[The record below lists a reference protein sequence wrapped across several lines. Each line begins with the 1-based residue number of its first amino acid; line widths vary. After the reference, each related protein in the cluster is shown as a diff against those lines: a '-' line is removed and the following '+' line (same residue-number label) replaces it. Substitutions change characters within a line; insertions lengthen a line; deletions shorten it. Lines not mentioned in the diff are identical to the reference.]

1 MFPCL
6 MTDEKE
12 PDICKGFFYKQS
24 KHRFFKS
31 WFADLY
37 SIKFFVQFWE
47 KKKISVTTTHI
58 LNSQRRANKKVF
70 KYGLI

>member
-6 MTDEKE
+6 MTDDKE

-47 KKKISVTTTHI
+47 KKNFRNYHPY
-58 LNSQRRANKKVF
+58 F
-70 KYGLI
+70 KQPEAGKQKSF